1 VNLYAKKQRWKL
13 WLAGFA
19 VIIIGASLWYTNVL
33 VKTVSEEERKKVE
46 LWAEAVQKRAT
57 LVKYTEKL
65 FERLKVE
72 ERKRAE
78 IWAQAIQNLG
88 TTSDNDALSFY
99 LKVASENNT
108 IPAIIV
114 DQQNRINYISN
125 VDSLK
130 YGTPTEF
137 KGLIRK
143 DFSIYKPIVFN
154 DGFSNN
160 YYIYYQ
166 DSKVFSELREVL
178 DNIIQSF
185 ISEVV
190 VNSASVPVIVTD
202 EKANTIIA
210 SGNLE
215 REINRDTA
223 AMKLLTL
230 EMQAENTPLQIEL
243 PDYGKCL
250 IYYKNSFLLTQLK
263 FYPVVQ
269 FSVIAL
275 FMMVAYFLFSFSRR
289 AEQNRVWVGMSKETA
304 HQLGTPL
311 SSLMAWMEILRMKG
325 IEEET
330 LAEIGKDIQRLEVI
344 TERFS
349 KIGSVP
355 ELQVNDLGI
364 VLEESVQYMM
374 PRTSKKIHV
383 NIGSE
388 MPDGDRAIVQMN
400 IPLFDWVIENLI
412 RNAIDAMEGHGGS
425 LDIVYGEKGR
435 WYFVD
440 VTDTG
445 KGIASSK
452 LKTVFEPG
460 YTSKKRG
467 WGLGLSLT
475 KRIIENYHQGRIF
488 VKKSELGKGTTFR
501 VLLPKQEGNN
511 SK

>member
-1 VNLYAKKQRWKL
+1 MSFYSKKQHWKL

-19 VIIIGASLWYTNVL
+19 VVIIGASLWYTNVL
-33 VKTVSEEERKKVE
+33 VKKVAEEERKKVE

-57 LVKYTEKL
+57 LVKYTESL

-88 TTSDNDALSFY
+88 TTEDNDALSFY

-114 DQQNRINYISN
+114 DEKNRINYITN
-125 VDSLK
+125 VDSTK
-130 YGTPTEF
+130 YGIPKEF
-137 KGLIRK
+137 TGKIRQ
-143 DFSIYKPIVFN
+143 DFSVYKPIVIN
-154 DGFSNN
+154 DGYSNN
-160 YYIYYQ
+160 YFIYYL

-202 EKANTIIA
+202 SLRKRIIA

-215 REINRDTA
+215 TAVNNDTL
-223 AMKLLTL
+223 AMRQLSN
-230 EMQAENTPLQIEL
+230 EMASENTPLEIEL
-243 PDYGKCL
+243 PDYGKCY
-250 IYYKNSFLLTQLK
+250 IFYKNSFLLTQLK

-275 FMMVAYFLFSFSRR
+275 FMLVAYFLFSFSRR

-311 SSLMAWMEILRMKG
+311 SSLMAWMEMLRMKG
-325 IEEET
+325 IDEET
-330 LAEIGKDIQRLEVI
+330 LTEIGKDIKRLEVI

-355 ELQVNDLGI
+355 ELQINDLGF
-364 VLEESVQYMM
+364 VLEESVHYML

-383 NIGSE
+383 GIHSE
-388 MPDGDRAIVQMN
+388 LPESERAVVQLN

-412 RNAIDAMEGHGGS
+412 RNAIDAMEGQGGS
-425 LDIVYGEKGR
+425 LDINYGDKGK

-445 KGIASSK
+445 KGIPSSK

-475 KRIIENYHQGRIF
+475 KRIIENYHQGKIF
-488 VKKSELGKGTTFR
+488 VRKSELGKGTTFR
-501 VLLPKQEGNN
+501 ILLPKLEN
-511 SK
+511 S